1 MSRKRRRSRSS
12 SYDHSSSSDHKSSKR
27 RHSQSGDRKQRKSD
41 ESKKEGAKA
50 IETIKRLWNMFYP
63 EEPTIDKQR
72 LERTVSDIFR
82 EYASVKNSISEYKK
96 RDGDLI
102 LQLGE
107 MEKMLEKQDNY
118 INTLKMCLTNRTLAM
133 RKQFTDPLVNHN
145 YKLLRDRLKDTEEK
159 LRASQRELQAAE
171 FSAES
176 STGRQLIKRCRKL
189 QEENLELGRR
199 LECTQEKEL
208 KRQLELQK
216 EYSYELS
223 TALSE
228 AQSWMS
234 EILNSDQGSPPG
246 ADRASRS
253 RSGDRDSR
261 RERSSHVSK
270 SESKSKRDGD
280 SRRERS
286 SMVSKSESKSKRV

>member
-12 SYDHSSSSDHKSSKR
+12 SYYRSPSTDRKSSR
-27 RHSQSGDRKQRKSD
+27 RSHGSGDSKLRSYE
-41 ESKKEGAKA
+41 ESQKEKEGAKSIA
-50 IETIKRLWNMFYP
+50 MVGRLWKVFFPDERQGVDMP
-63 EEPTIDKQR
+63 R
-72 LERTVSDIFR
+72 LERAVSDMFH
-82 EYASVKNSISEYKK
+82 EYASVKASISEYRK
-96 RDGDLI
+96 RDAELI
-102 LQLGE
+102 HQLGE
-107 MEKMLEKQDNY
+107 REKLLEQQDNY
-118 INTLKMCLTNRTLAM
+118 INTLKMCLTNRTLEM
-133 RKQFTDPLVNHN
+133 RRQFTDPLVNHN

-208 KRQLELQK
+208 KRKLELQK

-234 EILNSDQGSPPG
+234 EILNSDQPPEG
-246 ADRASRS
+246 DTSSRRNSRS
-253 RSGDRDSR
+253 RSADGDSNREQSSLVSR
-261 RERSSHVSK
+261 
-270 SESKSKRDGD
+270 SESKSKRH
-280 SRRERS
+280 
-286 SMVSKSESKSKRV
+286 

>member
-12 SYDHSSSSDHKSSKR
+12 SYYRSPSTDRKSSR
-27 RHSQSGDRKQRKSD
+27 RSHGSG
-41 ESKKEGAKA
+41 ESKLRSYEESQKEKEGAKSIA
-50 IETIKRLWNMFYP
+50 MVGRLWKVFFP
-63 EEPTIDKQR
+63 EERQGVDMQR
-72 LERTVSDIFR
+72 LERAVSDMFH
-82 EYASVKNSISEYKK
+82 EYASVKASISEYRK
-96 RDGDLI
+96 RDAELI
-102 LQLGE
+102 HQLGE
-107 MEKMLEKQDNY
+107 REKLLEQQDNY
-118 INTLKMCLTNRTLAM
+118 INTLKMCLTNRTLEM
-133 RKQFTDPLVNHN
+133 RRQFTDPLVNHN

-208 KRQLELQK
+208 RRKLELQK

-234 EILNSDQGSPPG
+234 EILNADQPPE
-246 ADRASRS
+246 DETSSRRASRS
-253 RSGDRDSR
+253 RTPDRDSN
-261 RERSSHVSK
+261 REQSSIISRSQ
-270 SESKSKRDGD
+270 SKSKRH
-280 SRRERS
+280 
-286 SMVSKSESKSKRV
+286 